1 MLAYTGIET
10 IIIKLRITDRSFLLS
25 RYRKMVNFGGHS
37 KAVRASLN
45 AGNAEQLY
53 LVHYNDLKALIF
65 DLHEHGNEVKRI
77 EFSKQWQDALRE
89 ASYDLQEALLEVWK
103 IVFEATQEHQAS
115 RGAPP
120 GTALQHYFEVA
131 GSEAASEIRTRL
143 TMIHTAASTNFES
156 LRKLVKKFDKHHHH
170 RDDKDEP
177 LPILSTSLLPIL
189 YSSNVFSCQAMLEG
203 SIQVL
208 RTLINQNYEGD
219 DDDEHFLPLSRID
232 SEAGHDIQVES
243 RMNELDWLRRLVS
256 TITDGKLS
264 RLVAH
269 RGFHHIQDRNDKRPL
284 ENSLAAYELAWTSG
298 IQLCECDVALTKDE
312 KLVLAHDEDFQRL
325 ALDSKSEYSSRRVKD
340 LTFKELISLPLKSG
354 QRPPLLIDVLRSAHA
369 ISETSKL
376 IIEIKPGNFE
386 AASALARL
394 LWRHPELCS
403 SVEMV
408 MSFDAY
414 TMHRLRAE
422 FTAYQFAEVVKDNT
436 PTPTHR
442 STLSLGS
449 TATTSFDHFGTMT
462 PPYAFTPRSSSP
474 TSSPHLPPRPPTH
487 HHSHSFGHLDS
498 AAIGLSL
505 SHTNLSHLT
514 LSDGHQTHDDNIHL
528 AERANPQQPPRR
540 KRTIPKLMLLT
551 VASEPKRPCELHVGV
566 DDFSPIDGWLQS
578 DTGALDGVYLQY
590 QKEMKT
596 TAGASALYD
605 LSQRYAVGVWGYS
618 GKDPDDWETFHWL
631 VEQGNVS
638 YVNSDLPGNFRKE
651 IVKARSF
658 R

>member
-1 MLAYTGIET
+1 MADISFHGP
-10 IIIKLRITDRSFLLS
+10 ITLILDCFSSSHQKPF
-25 RYRKMVNFGGHS
+25 YRMVNFGGHS

-53 LVHYNDLKALIF
+53 LVHYNDLKAFLFQAHDDDIA
-65 DLHEHGNEVKRI
+65 VKRI

-89 ASYDLQEALLEVWK
+89 ASLDLQEALQEVWQR
-103 IVFEATQEHQAS
+103 VFVATHDMAAA

-120 GTALQHYFEVA
+120 GTALQHYLDIA
-131 GSEAASEIRTRL
+131 GSAAATELRTRMTVL
-143 TMIHTAASTNFES
+143 HTAASTNFES
-156 LRKLVKKFDKHHHH
+156 LRKLVKKFDKHHP
-170 RDDKDEP
+170 DAA
-177 LPILSTSLLPIL
+177 LSTTLLPIL
-189 YSSNVFSCQAMLEG
+189 YASHVFSCQAMLEG
-203 SIQVL
+203 SIQL
-208 RTLINQNYEGD
+208 MRTLIHQTAD
-219 DDDEHFLPLSRID
+219 DDDAEDEPHFLPLSRMD

-243 RMNELDWLRRLVS
+243 RMHELDWLRRLVS
-256 TITDGKLS
+256 TIPASKIG

-298 IQLCECDVALTKDE
+298 IHLCECDVALTKDE

-325 ALDSKSEYSSRRVKD
+325 ALDSKSEYSSRRVQD

-354 QRPPLLIDVLRSAHA
+354 LRCPLLIDVLRSAHA

-376 IIEIKPGNFE
+376 IIEIKPGNCE

-403 SVEMV
+403 CVEMV

-422 FTAYQFAEVVKDNT
+422 FTAYQVAESIHV
-436 PTPTHR
+436 PTHR
-442 STLSLGS
+442 STMSFQS
-449 TATTSFDHFGTMT
+449 TVTYDHFGTMT
-462 PPYAFTPRSSSP
+462 PPYAFTPRCSSP
-474 TSSPHLPPRPPTH
+474 NASPPQLPPRPPSHSH
-487 HHSHSFGHLDS
+487 HHSLSFGNLDY
-498 AAIGLSL
+498 AAVGLSL

-514 LSDGHQTHDDNIHL
+514 LPDAHPDENGAFS
-528 AERANPQQPPRR
+528 EPSNPQQPPRR
-540 KRTIPKLMLLT
+540 LRTIPKLMLLT
-551 VASEPKRPCELHVGV
+551 VASEPKKPCELCVSV
-566 DDFSPIDGWLQS
+566 EDLSPIAGWLQS
-578 DTGALDGVYLQY
+578 DHGSLDGVYLQF

-596 TAGASALYD
+596 TAGASALHD

-651 IVKARSF
+651 IVKARSSI

>member
-1 MLAYTGIET
+1 
-10 IIIKLRITDRSFLLS
+10 
-25 RYRKMVNFGGHS
+25 MVNFGGHS

-65 DLHEHGNEVKRI
+65 DPHEHGIPVKRV
-77 EFSKQWQDALRE
+77 EFSKQWNDALRE
-89 ASYDLQEALLEVWK
+89 ASLDLQDALLEVWNR
-103 IVFEATQEHQAS
+103 VFDATQELAS
-115 RGAPP
+115 ARGAPP
-120 GTALQHYFEVA
+120 GTALQQYFEVA
-131 GSEAASEIRTRL
+131 GSEAASELRTRF
-143 TMIHTAASTNFES
+143 TVIHTAASTNFES
-156 LRKLVKKFDKHHHH
+156 LRKLVKKFDKHHHLS
-170 RDDKDEP
+170 DDDEEVETPP
-177 LPILSTSLLPIL
+177 LPNLSTALLPIL

-208 RTLINQNYEGD
+208 RILLTQNNHHSD
-219 DDDEHFLPLSRID
+219 DTDDEAYFLPLSRMD
-232 SEAGHDIQVES
+232 SEAGHNIQVES
-243 RMNELDWLRRLVS
+243 RMHELDWLRRLVS
-256 TITDGKLS
+256 TITDGTLS

-325 ALDSKSEYSSRRVKD
+325 ALDSKSEYSSRRVQD

-354 QRPPLLIDVLRSAHA
+354 LRCPLLIDVLRSAHA

-394 LWRHPELCS
+394 LWRHPELCRC
-403 SVEMV
+403 VEMV

-422 FTAYQFAEVVKDNT
+422 FTAYQFAESVQNHA
-436 PTPTHR
+436 PAHR
-442 STLSLGS
+442 STMSFGS
-449 TATTSFDHFGTMT
+449 TVTASYDHFGTMT
-462 PPYAFTPRSSSP
+462 PTNGFTPRSSSP
-474 TSSPHLPPRPPTH
+474 DSSPPQLPPRPPSHSH
-487 HHSHSFGHLDS
+487 HHSLSFGNLDY
-498 AAIGLSL
+498 AAVGLSL

-514 LSDGHQTHDDNIHL
+514 LSDGPQPLFHEDTVL
-528 AERANPQQPPRR
+528 SSSNPQPPPRR
-540 KRTIPKLMLLT
+540 QRTIPKLMLLT
-551 VASEPKRPCELHVGV
+551 VASEPKRPCELSVGV
-566 DDFSPIDGWLQS
+566 DDFSPIAGWLQS
-578 DTGALDGVYLQY
+578 DNGALDGVYLQF

-605 LSQRYAVGVWGYS
+605 LSQRYAVGIWGYS
-618 GKDPDDWETFHWL
+618 GRDPDDWETFHWL
-631 VEQGNVS
+631 TEQGNVS
-638 YVNSDLPGNFRKE
+638 YVNSDLPGNFRKD
-651 IVKARSF
+651 IVKARSSV